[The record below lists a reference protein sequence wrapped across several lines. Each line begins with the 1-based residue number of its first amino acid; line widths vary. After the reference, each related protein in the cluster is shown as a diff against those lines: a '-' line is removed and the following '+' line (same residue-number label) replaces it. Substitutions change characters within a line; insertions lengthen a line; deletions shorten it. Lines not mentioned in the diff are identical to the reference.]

1 MSYPANVATVTV
13 TGTYYQANGGAL
25 ATGGVVTFTPNAIL
39 YDGGT
44 SQIIEPIPLS
54 AVLINGHI
62 SVVLMATDDPDLAP
76 AGWVYDVV
84 ERIDG
89 TISPNA
95 YSIVLPAASPSVDL
109 SVVSRIATP
118 PAQTAYLVA
127 SARGAASG
135 VASLDGAGQVPLS
148 QLGNAPSGGGAFV
161 DAAAARLGYT
171 AITFAPELA
180 TAAGGAGLSAGTFVT
195 EEFYL
200 PATAGSKLACWLVT
214 EGVTASGVNKM
225 SLYSVAGGVATL
237 VDSTGDM
244 SALFAT
250 PGADLIIEGT
260 LSNGLYTPTA
270 GRYIV
275 SVVCHFSGS
284 NPKIAATGGLPN
296 TPPENGISPGG
307 YLTGQAAPPA
317 SFNTSTLNQNNG
329 GYWIGWR

>member
-13 TGTYYQANGGAL
+13 TGTYYQSSGGAL
-25 ATGGVVTFTPNAIL
+25 ATGGVVSFTPNAIL

-44 SQIIEPIPLS
+44 AQIIEPIPLY
-54 AVLINGHI
+54 APLVNGHI

-76 AGWVYDVV
+76 TGWVYNVV

-89 TISPNA
+89 TTQPNA

-109 SVVSRIATP
+109 SVVSTIATP

-127 SARGAASG
+127 SSRGAANG
-135 VASLDGAGQVPLS
+135 VASLDNGGQVPLS
-148 QLGNAPSGGGAFV
+148 QLGNAPSGGGSSV
-161 DAAAARLGYT
+161 DAAAARLGYV

-195 EEFYL
+195 DEVYL
-200 PATAGSKLACWLVT
+200 PAVPISKLACWLVT
-214 EGVTASGVNKM
+214 EGVTPSGSNVM
-225 SLYSVAGGVATL
+225 SLYTAAGVL

-244 SALFAT
+244 SAAFAT
-250 PGADLIIEGT
+250 SGADLIIEGT
-260 LSNGLYTPTA
+260 LSHGAFTPSPGA
-270 GRYIV
+270 RYIV
-275 SVVCHFSGS
+275 SAVCHFSGS

-307 YLTGQAAPPA
+307 YLTGQATPPA
-317 SFNTSTLNQNNG
+317 SFSPSALNQNNG
-329 GYWIGWR
+329 GYWFGVR